1 MELDAGG
8 EEEKEEGGEAADA
21 EPCSI
26 GAGARGGLCCT
37 AADVALLQP
46 CTSHPRDG
54 AAPQPSCLLCSAH
67 TLCPHPGSASA
78 RGFIQ
83 TGAPPAA
90 LPSLPFP
97 DPAQLCATQHC
108 AGTWGI
114 AHAAD
119 GPNGHPGLGCFPGQ
133 PCLHCTPPP
142 THTAPHCP
150 HTAAIPAPRRTVID
164 APCRPAPSTTPP
176 LSNC

>member
-8 EEEKEEGGEAADA
+8 EEEEEEGGEAADA

-83 TGAPPAA
+83 TGAPQQLSPVCHSLTPHSSV
-90 LPSLPFP
+90 LPSTVQGHGALRMQPMAP
-97 DPAQLCATQHC
+97 MGTQGRAASPGSPACT
-108 AGTWGI
+108 
-114 AHAAD
+114 AH
-119 GPNGHPGLGCFPGQ
+119 
-133 PCLHCTPPP
+133 PPP
-142 THTAPHCP
+142 HTAPQCP